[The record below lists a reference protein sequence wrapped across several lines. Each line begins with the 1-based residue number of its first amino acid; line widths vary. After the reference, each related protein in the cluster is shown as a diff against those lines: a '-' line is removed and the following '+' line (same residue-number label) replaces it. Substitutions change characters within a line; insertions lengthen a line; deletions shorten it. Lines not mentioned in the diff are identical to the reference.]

1 MGARRMRVWIIIAT
15 GLAAVGGVAVL
26 VLSQDDQDL
35 PAATGDQI
43 AGAPLYAENCASCHG
58 ANLEGQADWRAPGP
72 DGRLPA
78 PPHDETGHTWH
89 HGDAM
94 IFAYTKQGGAGAM
107 KAAGVDDFD
116 SGMPAFGDIL
126 SDQEIWDIMAFLKST
141 WPERVRDAQAARTA
155 SES

>member
-1 MGARRMRVWIIIAT
+1 MKVWIIMAA
-15 GLAAVGGVAVL
+15 GLAAVTGAAGLLFAQADL
-26 VLSQDDQDL
+26 DL
-35 PAATGDQI
+35 PNATGDPV
-43 AGAPLYAENCASCHG
+43 AGAQLYAENCASCHG
-58 ANLEGQADWRAPGP
+58 ANLEGQADWRSPGP

-94 IFAYTKQGGAGAM
+94 IFAYTKQGGAEAM
-107 KAAGVDDFD
+107 KAAGIEDFD

-126 SDQEIWDIMAFLKST
+126 SDQEIWDIMAYIKST
-141 WPERVRDAQAARTA
+141 WPERVRDAQSARTA